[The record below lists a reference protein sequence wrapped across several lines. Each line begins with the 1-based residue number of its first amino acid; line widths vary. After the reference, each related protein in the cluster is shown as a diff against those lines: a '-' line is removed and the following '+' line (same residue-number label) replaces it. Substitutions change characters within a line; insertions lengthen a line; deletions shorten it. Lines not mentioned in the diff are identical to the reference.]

1 MGRLARNSF
10 TSGPASACFRPYV
23 RQAAFGVLWWYTL
36 CQGISRRGNQR
47 FPKYMPDI
55 ESRESAGT
63 SRAPSPASSCEP
75 RPPRTR
81 KASRSS
87 ERRVSVTGQNT
98 INRRLTFL
106 FAVAGGAAVG
116 NLYWLQPLLDLIAAE
131 RLVAAPGVSVG
142 GRPGKGGCADGWG
155 GDSGER
161 DVPGPARSGAGGSRV
176 RRRRAWP
183 VAPVQRRG
191 GSPSQRDGDQ

>member
-1 MGRLARNSF
+1 M
-10 TSGPASACFRPYV
+10 
-23 RQAAFGVLWWYTL
+23 
-36 CQGISRRGNQR
+36 
-47 FPKYMPDI
+47 
-55 ESRESAGT
+55 

-116 NLYWLQPLLDLIAAE
+116 NLYWSQPLLDLIAADLKTGTGSAGWLVTATQIGYAIGVLSQATSPATPIAAGSSE
-131 RLVAAPGVSVG
+131 RS
-142 GRPGKGGCADGWG
+142 
-155 GDSGER
+155 
-161 DVPGPARSGAGGSRV
+161 
-176 RRRRAWP
+176 
-183 VAPVQRRG
+183 
-191 GSPSQRDGDQ
+191 SPES